1 MYGYFLAYLAAPGT
15 FDSVHVLEVIS
26 GLPDAVK
33 YSAKVILAAPFAFH
47 TFNGIRHLGWDV
59 GKCMSRTFQISYAT
73 ADFAPVLTLRSS
85 YRAGYAVLAATA
97 ASTIALV
104 LL

>member
-1 MYGYFLAYLAAPGT
+1 
-15 FDSVHVLEVIS
+15 VLEVIS
-26 GLPDAVK
+26 GFPEAVK

-59 GKCMSRTFQISYAT
+59 GKCMSREFQIFHAVT
-73 ADFAPVLTLRSS
+73 DFALVLTLKSS
-85 YRAGYAVLAATA
+85 YQAGYVVLVATA
-97 ASTIALV
+97 ASTVALV